1 MFFEPTAIHHDSTVR
16 IVKLRGESGRS
27 ILILIL
33 SSASALIEELSYL
46 LLRCAADKEIMI
58 R

>member
-27 ILILIL
+27 ILIL